1 MLRRSRSGLGKL
13 NRELSRFK
21 ANVVLMQVK
30 EKIAQIVEN
39 LPEEVLGSLLEYLKQ
54 LEKASIEKKHL
65 SLNLSTILSED
76 KILLEKLAK

>member
-1 MLRRSRSGLGKL
+1 M
-13 NRELSRFK
+13 E
-21 ANVVLMQVK
+21 VK